1 MHLVGVIAGE
11 GDLLYLV
18 DELLLGTLLGDDQ
31 LAVLALGLEALGGK
45 GAAVN
50 NLLGVL
56 GDVDEA
62 ACTCQTGAEL
72 GYVQVAVR
80 SSLSQAEEC
89 NVKAAALIEVELY
102 VVRDDALCVSS
113 SAELGAAVR
122 YTCCLLNTS
131 DSLD

>member
-1 MHLVGVIAGE
+1 MYLVSVIAGE
-11 GDLLYLV
+11 GDVLNLLN
-18 DELLLGTLLGDDQ
+18 ELLLSAFLGDNE
-31 LAVLALGLEALGGK
+31 LAVLALSLEALCSE

-113 SAELGAAVR
+113 SAELGAACFLKIC
-122 YTCCLLNTS
+122 TKKK
-131 DSLD
+131 

>member
-1 MHLVGVIAGE
+1 MLN
-11 GDLLYLV
+11 LLN
-18 DELLLGTLLGDDQ
+18 ELLLSAFLGDNE
-31 LAVLALGLEALGGK
+31 LAVLALSLEALCSE

-89 NVKAAALIEVELY
+89 NVKADPDRSRT
-102 VVRDDALCVSS
+102 VRCA
-113 SAELGAAVR
+113 G
-122 YTCCLLNTS
+122 
-131 DSLD
+131 